1 MRPLKRRLIDKV
13 QSLDKTLEAVVK
25 GLGLV
30 AVIVAQV
37 IALYHTFP
45 R

>member
-37 IALYHTFP
+37 IALYQTFP

>member
-1 MRPLKRRLIDKV
+1 MRNLPKRWKN
-13 QSLDKTLEAVVK
+13 KTLPSYRTLDMVVK

-30 AVIVAQV
+30 AVIVAQFV
-37 IALYHTFP
+37 TVFHMLP

>member
-1 MRPLKRRLIDKV
+1 MRPLKHSWIDNLKP
-13 QSLDKTLEAVVK
+13 LNKTLEAVVK

-30 AVIVAQV
+30 AVLVAQV
-37 IALYHTFP
+37 VAIFRMLP